1 MKNKYNL
8 IVILGLLLIGFAGMA
23 QESTVLLD
31 KSYPV
36 NKSTALELNNQ
47 FGNITVTTW
56 NKQEFSIKVQLILT
70 GLSEKEAQ
78 KVKEKV
84 DVTSSQSN
92 ERVTVETLFKKGGI
106 NMNGS
111 GKKFEINYEV
121 KVPDNHMLDI
131 KNSFGNF
138 SIQDYN
144 GPLELNVEYGN
155 ISLGS
160 LKNLSLKL
168 AFGNGNV
175 QSVQNGQLNV
185 EYADQF
191 NINNAVNLELD
202 NSFSKVAIE
211 SVDILK
217 LDSKYGQLKIGTVGT
232 LEGDS
237 EFSGLK
243 IKRLNKR
250 LELEGSYISGSM
262 EIESIARDFESIDLE
277 IEFSSV
283 ELNFESGA
291 KIPFE
296 VSTSFGDFKY
306 PNNQVKIS
314 HRIEKDFEKEFKG
327 TLGDGNMSSGK
338 VTIETSYG
346 NATLKLK

>member
-1 MKNKYNL
+1 MKKKYNI
-8 IVILGLLLIGFAGMA
+8 IVIIGLLLINYTALA

-31 KSYPV
+31 KSFPV
-36 NKSTALELNNQ
+36 NKSASLELNNQ

-56 NKQEFSIKVQLILT
+56 NKPEFYVKAQLVLT

-78 KVKEKV
+78 KIKEKV
-84 DVTSSQSN
+84 NVSSSQNSD
-92 ERVTVETLFKKGGI
+92 RVSVETLFKKGGI

-111 GKKFEINYEV
+111 GKKFEINYTV
-121 KVPDNHMLDI
+121 KVPDNHKLDI

-144 GPLELNVEYGN
+144 GPVELNVEYGN
-155 ISLGS
+155 ISLGN
-160 LKNLSLKL
+160 LKTLKLKL
-168 AFGNGNV
+168 AFGNGNI
-175 QSVQNGQLNV
+175 QSIKEGKLDV

-191 NINNAVNLELD
+191 NINSVIKLDLD
-202 NSFSKVAIE
+202 NSFSKVTIE
-211 SVDILK
+211 SAELIK
-217 LDSKYGQLKIGTVGT
+217 LDSKYGTLKIGTVDI

-237 EFSGLK
+237 EFSGMK

-250 LELEGSYISGSM
+250 LELDGSYVSGSM
-262 EIESIARDFESIDLE
+262 EIESIATDFELIDLE

-283 ELNFESGA
+283 ELNFEPGV

-306 PNNQVKIS
+306 PNSKVNLTS
-314 HRIEKDFEKEFKG
+314 RIEKDFGKEFKG
-327 TLGDGNMSSGK
+327 TLGEGNTSSGK
-338 VTIETSYG
+338 VTVETSYG
-346 NATLKLK
+346 NATFKVN

>member
-1 MKNKYNL
+1 MKNKYNIIVL
-8 IVILGLLLIGFAGMA
+8 IGLLLINFTSLA
-23 QESTVLLD
+23 QESSVLLD
-31 KSYPV
+31 KFFAV
-36 NKSTALELNNQ
+36 NKNTVLNLENQ

-56 NKQEFSIKVQLILT
+56 NKQEFSVKVQLILT
-70 GLSEKEAQ
+70 GLSDKEAQ

-84 DVTSSQSN
+84 EVTSSQSN
-92 ERVTVETLFKKGGI
+92 ELVKVETIFKKGGI

-111 GKKFEINYEV
+111 GKKFEINYDV
-121 KVPDNHMLDI
+121 KIPDNHMLDI
-131 KNSFGNF
+131 KNSFGSF
-138 SIQDYN
+138 SIQDYD
-144 GPLELNVEYGN
+144 GPVKLNVEYGN

-160 LKNLSLKL
+160 LKDLNLKL
-168 AFGNGNV
+168 AFGNGNI
-175 QSVQNGQLNV
+175 QSVQKGKLNV

-191 NINNAVNLELD
+191 NLNSAVNLELD

-211 SVDILK
+211 SADVIN
-217 LDSKYGQLKIGTVGT
+217 LDSKYGQLKVGTIGTLVG
-232 LEGDS
+232 DA

-250 LELEGSYISGSM
+250 LDIEGSYVSGSM
-262 EIESIARDFESIDLE
+262 EIESIARDFEEINLE

-283 ELNFESGA
+283 ELNFESGT

-306 PNNQVKIS
+306 PDNEVNLTS
-314 HRIEKDFEKEFKG
+314 RIEKDFEKQFIG
-327 TLGDGNMSSGK
+327 TLGAGNVSSGK